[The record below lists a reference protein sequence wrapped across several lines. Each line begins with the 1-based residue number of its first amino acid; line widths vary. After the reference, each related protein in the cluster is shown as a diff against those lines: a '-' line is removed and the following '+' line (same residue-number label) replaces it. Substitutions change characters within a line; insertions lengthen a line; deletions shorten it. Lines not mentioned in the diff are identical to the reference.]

1 MRAHTV
7 ILGAGATMAAIPNG
21 DKNGKK
27 SSVMNGMI
35 SKLGLDDLLADVK
48 LDTKSE
54 NIEDIY
60 SELYMKPEY
69 AEVVKELEKRL
80 YDYFD
85 SFEIPD
91 TPTVYDF
98 LILSLTEKDVIAT
111 FNWDPLLVQA
121 YVRCYEI
128 TDNLPHLLCL
138 HGNVGMGYCE
148 EHREFGTKDAV
159 CPVCKKQLP
168 PTRLTELMSVICDE
182 VYSLTPVINNEAMNR
197 NEITATANNSRN
209 KIVAALLRNELE
221 PNLGLTGSGQE
232 VSIMRST
239 LIRTGIWEEN
249 GGLPKLNLKPT
260 AVEHMDEMLAVI
272 EDFIVETRQNGTMS
286 FDELYFRL
294 TSAEGKIGLRKGLI
308 PIYLAAVM
316 HEYKREVIISDQ
328 FGQVALS
335 AETLLQINSKPDMFT
350 LAYLDWDPEK
360 ESFVNR
366 LAENFAE
373 YIVDAERGANS
384 YDYVVSAMADLY

>member
-1 MRAHTV
+1 MVEILLICRYNKNDIKKGDVVVRAHTV

-148 EHREFGTKDAV
+148 EHREFGMKDAV

-168 PTRLTELMSVICDE
+168 PTRLLYPVKNKEYNKDDYIAGCWDAINYIINNSYMITIFCYSAQSSDIEAVNLLKKAWGKKEDRQLEEVSVIDIIDE
-182 VYSLTPVINNEAMNR
+182 AEMLEKWDDFIYSHHYRYTNNFFDSYLGMFPRRSCETVFAMYSLNVPADGRRGFKPSMKWSDLYDFVYDLVLDEQNTP
-197 NEITATANNSRN
+197 
-209 KIVAALLRNELE
+209 
-221 PNLGLTGSGQE
+221 
-232 VSIMRST
+232 
-239 LIRTGIWEEN
+239 
-249 GGLPKLNLKPT
+249 
-260 AVEHMDEMLAVI
+260 
-272 EDFIVETRQNGTMS
+272 
-286 FDELYFRL
+286 
-294 TSAEGKIGLRKGLI
+294 EGKNLPL
-308 PIYLAAVM
+308 YYTA
-316 HEYKREVIISDQ
+316 D
-328 FGQVALS
+328 
-335 AETLLQINSKPDMFT
+335 
-350 LAYLDWDPEK
+350 
-360 ESFVNR
+360 SFKNR
-366 LAENFAE
+366 
-373 YIVDAERGANS
+373 DK
-384 YDYVVSAMADLY
+384 